1 MPLANCLIATFVMLA
16 GLTPAEAAPGAAVP
30 AMVETGQALPDV
42 AMLGLNGADRRLSSY
57 KGRPLLINV
66 WASWCGPCRA
76 EAASLERFA
85 WSAAGQRYTVIGAST
100 DDDRRAA
107 ERWLRQSNATL
118 SHFIDREL
126 VLESLLGAS
135 TLPLTVFV
143 DEQGRVLGRVRG
155 AREWDSAASA
165 QLVAQAFRRGGTGSP
180 APRR

>member
-1 MPLANCLIATFVMLA
+1 MPMANCVIATFVLLA
-16 GLTPAEAAPGAAVP
+16 GLVPAVAAPGPAAP
-30 AMVETGQALPDV
+30 AMVEAGQTLPDV
-42 AMLGLNGADRRLSSY
+42 PMLGLNGADRRLSSY
-57 KGRPLLINV
+57 RGRPLLINV

-85 WSAAGQRYTVIGAST
+85 WSAAGQRYTVIGVST

-135 TLPLTVFV
+135 TLPMTVFV
-143 DEQGRVLGRVRG
+143 DENGRVLGRVRG
-155 AREWDSAASA
+155 ARAWDSPASA
-165 QLVAQAFRRGGTGSP
+165 QLVAQAFRRAGSGGP